1 MESDKALVER
11 ISRRDPQA
19 FDVLM
24 RRYVGQV
31 RVHLLRIVRDEA
43 AADDLAQDVSLRV
56 WERASQ
62 WDGRGSFKAW
72 LMRVAT
78 NLALNHLRSKR
89 RKREQPLVLE
99 DRSNEEDE
107 ESLAPGWMIDNSTLG
122 PAEVVELAEQKE
134 LLRGLV
140 DALPEG
146 KRQVLQMV
154 HEHDMD
160 LTEVA
165 ETLGIPVGTVK
176 SRLHYTFRWLGRNWP
191 DVQNEQEDS
200 Q

>member
-1 MESDKALVER
+1 MDSDRALVNR
-11 ISRRDPQA
+11 IRRRDPHA

-24 RRYVGQV
+24 QRYAEQV
-31 RVHLLRIVRDEA
+31 KAHLRRIVRDEA
-43 AADDLAQDVSLRV
+43 AADDLAQEVSLRV

-62 WDGRGSFKAW
+62 WDGRGPFKAW

-78 NLALNHLRSKR
+78 NLALNHLRSTR
-89 RKREQPLVLE
+89 RKREQPLVFE

-107 ESLAPGWMIDNSTLG
+107 EGLAPGWMIDNSTLG
-122 PAEVVELAEQKE
+122 PAEVADLAEQKE

-140 DALPEG
+140 AALPEG

-160 LTEVA
+160 LAEVA
-165 ETLGIPVGTVK
+165 ESLGIPVGTVK
-176 SRLHYTFRWLGRNWP
+176 SRLHYTFRWLGRKWP
-191 DVQNEQEDS
+191 GADGEPDDS
-200 Q
+200 G